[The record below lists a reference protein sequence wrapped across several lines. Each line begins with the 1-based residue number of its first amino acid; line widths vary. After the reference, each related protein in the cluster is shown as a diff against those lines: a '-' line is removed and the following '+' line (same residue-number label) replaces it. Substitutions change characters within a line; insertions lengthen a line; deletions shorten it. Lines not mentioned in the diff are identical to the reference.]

1 MQPSPQM
8 PLAVLISIC
17 LIVYLIAVT
26 LMFRSDKL
34 GRRRRWLPLDFV
46 WVPLGGLTVVSLVAL
61 WWHLK

>member
-1 MQPSPQM
+1 MQPISQI
-8 PLAVLISIC
+8 PLTVLISIC
-17 LIVYLIAVT
+17 LIVYLTAVT